1 MIVGYVI
8 LQIRTVQTAKA
19 HDSSHR
25 TFLAVR
31 RMIFARQIDHRRRAH
46 ALLEAALGVPGVR
59 PAPVVDLDE
68 GDQLQE
74 GDRVHAAHDGGVDW
88 KG

>member
-1 MIVGYVI
+1 MFERASSAHERV
-8 LQIRTVQTAKA
+8 QIRYV
-19 HDSSHR
+19 
-25 TFLAVR
+25 TFLALR
-31 RMIFARQIDHRRRAH
+31 RTALAWQVDHGGRAH
-46 ALLEAALGVPGVR
+46 ALLETALGVPGVR